1 MATKSRIIQ
10 VPVPEELLR
19 ELDALSEKR
28 GQSRS
33 ALIREACAKYIAT
46 AEKEEL
52 VRQYIDGYRRMP
64 ETQDE
69 LDFAESSA
77 GALTELLAD
86 DPWNEE

>member
-1 MATKSRIIQ
+1 MRYKIIQ
-10 VPVPEELLR
+10 VPVDRDLLEALNKVSR
-19 ELDALSEKR
+19 EQAK
-28 GQSRS
+28 SRS

-52 VRQYIDGYRRMP
+52 VRQYIEGYRRMP

-77 GALTELLAD
+77 KALAELLAD
-86 DPWNEE
+86 DAWNEE

>member
-1 MATKSRIIQ
+1 MPKKVIQIPVDRDLLEALNKVSRQ
-10 VPVPEELLR
+10 QAR
-19 ELDALSEKR
+19 
-28 GQSRS
+28 SRS
-33 ALIREACAKYIAT
+33 ALIREACAQYIAT
-46 AEKEEL
+46 AEKEERI
-52 VRQYIDGYRRMP
+52 RQYVEGYRRMP

>member
-1 MATKSRIIQ
+1 MPKKVIQIPVDRDLLEALNKVSREQ
-10 VPVPEELLR
+10 
-19 ELDALSEKR
+19 AK
-28 GQSRS
+28 SRS

-52 VRQYIDGYRRMP
+52 IRQYVEGYRRMP

-77 GALTELLAD
+77 GALAELLAD
-86 DPWNEE
+86 DAWNEE

>member
-1 MATKSRIIQ
+1 MLKKIVQ
-10 VPVPEELLR
+10 VPLDEELLKT
-19 ELDALSEKR
+19 LDHLSR
-28 GQSRS
+28 RQGQSRS

-52 VRQYIDGYRRMP
+52 VRQYIEGYRRMP

-77 GALTELLAD
+77 KALAELLAD
-86 DPWNEE
+86 DAWNEE